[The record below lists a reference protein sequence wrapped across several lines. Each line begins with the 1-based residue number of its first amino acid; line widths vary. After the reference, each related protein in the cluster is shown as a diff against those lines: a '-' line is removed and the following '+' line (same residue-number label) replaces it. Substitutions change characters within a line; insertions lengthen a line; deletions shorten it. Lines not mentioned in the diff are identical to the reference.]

1 VFELDIKDEAPVATA
16 AKVVE
21 AKASSFFLNLEDFN
35 LFKLRSTIF
44 LIDFPLSFTI
54 SMMNIWLKLV
64 PMPNS
69 EHGFSKEEAEQIGN
83 TRNIIKE
90 FGIGIQEH
98 LKQLQNYLK
107 ELVNNKPLL

>member
-1 VFELDIKDEAPVATA
+1 
-16 AKVVE
+16 
-21 AKASSFFLNLEDFN
+21 
-35 LFKLRSTIF
+35 
-44 LIDFPLSFTI
+44 
-54 SMMNIWLKLV
+54 
-64 PMPNS
+64 MPNS